1 MNKNE
6 GELLNNHI
14 LSIFRIN
21 PKKKFNYRQIL
32 IKLPKKE
39 NSNQVKKSL
48 FFLEQK
54 KQIKQINPGSYILLK
69 NKKSIKGI
77 FDKTKKGSG
86 YIIQENVDKDVFVSE
101 KNTKKAFDGD
111 FVECVLISNR
121 EAEIIKIIKRNKT
134 TFVGVVYIKENKT
147 FVETSSLKDKLSFNI
162 PNNKTANNNDLVV
175 VEFNN
180 WEKELPEGEIIK
192 IIGKKGVVEDEMHA
206 ILEEFELPYEFS
218 KELENEAKQLERLQ
232 NERETKKR
240 KDLRN
245 ITTITI
251 DPDDAKDFDDA
262 ISVNQKENSQIEIGI
277 HIADVSHFLQ
287 KNTRLDKEAYK
298 RATSV
303 YLVDRVVPMLP
314 EFLSNNLCSLKPNE
328 DKYTFSFVFT
338 FNKEKKIIKE
348 WFGKTVINS
357 NKRLTYNEAQHI
369 IKSKTNIIPL
379 EISLS
384 KKQEKIDTKI
394 KEAIETLNTVAEN
407 LREKRREKG
416 SISFNKKEVKFILNK
431 KKEPIKTILKK
442 SLEANKLVEEFMLL
456 ANKKVAEVFVK
467 NKQLKGVYRI
477 HDQPDE
483 QKIITLERVIKKLGY
498 NQQLKNTNNLN
509 TQLNSLLK
517 QTNNSPEQNLI
528 DTLVIRSMSK
538 AKYSTNNIGHFGLAF
553 EKYTHFTSPIRR
565 YPDVIVHRILE
576 GILMNQTPNQKDLEE
591 ESVHCSHREERAT
604 KAERASIK
612 YMQVKYMSS
621 KINQNFVGIISG
633 ITERGIF
640 IETTENKCEGFIR
653 IKDIPNDYFVYNEE
667 EFLLLGRHTKEE
679 YRLGDEVLI
688 KVKSTNEDKKQI
700 DFILKEKL

>member
-1 MNKNE
+1 MRE
-6 GELLNNHI
+6 I
-14 LSIFRIN
+14 
-21 PKKKFNYRQIL
+21 
-32 IKLPKKE
+32 
-39 NSNQVKKSL
+39 
-48 FFLEQK
+48 
-54 KQIKQINPGSYILLK
+54 
-69 NKKSIKGI
+69 
-77 FDKTKKGSG
+77 
-86 YIIQENVDKDVFVSE
+86 
-101 KNTKKAFDGD
+101 TKKAFDGD

-147 FVETSSLKDKLSFNI
+147 FVETSSLKDKLSFRV
-162 PNNKTANNNDLVV
+162 PNNKTANKNDLVV

-180 WEKELPEGEIIK
+180 WEKELPEGEIVK

-262 ISVNQKENSQIEIGI
+262 ISVNQKENSQTEIGI

-338 FNKEKKIIKE
+338 FNKENKIIKE

-369 IKSKTNIIPL
+369 IKSKKNIIPL

-407 LREKRREKG
+407 LRKKRREKG

-591 ESVHCSHREERAT
+591 ESIHCSHREERAT